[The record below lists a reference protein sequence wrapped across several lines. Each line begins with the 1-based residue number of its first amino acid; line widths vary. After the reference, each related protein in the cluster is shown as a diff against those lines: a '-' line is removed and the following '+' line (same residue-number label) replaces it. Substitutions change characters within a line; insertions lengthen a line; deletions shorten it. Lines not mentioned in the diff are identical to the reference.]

1 LCKKTALFFL
11 YKLTA
16 SFFVASL
23 GKQLLLGNEYE
34 VKDFVVQ
41 IGLVMKEILLKMKEE
56 CIFLT
61 DFY

>member
-16 SFFVASL
+16 SFFASL

-41 IGLVMKEILLKMKEE
+41 IGSVMKEILLKMKEE

>member
-16 SFFVASL
+16 FFASL

-41 IGLVMKEILLKMKEE
+41 IGSVMKEILLKMKEE